1 MNTFNELDKKI
12 DKAGITTVLNDMVT
26 DERVPSA
33 KAVDDKIKDTKWK
46 NREVINMKS
55 LVILLMITILGVQL
69 FIMEGIESS
78 FKSVSKDHKECL
90 EENKELKK
98 QIKDDKETIEEI
110 RKTLEEMEQRNI
122 ERSNEVLQAIS
133 D

>member
-1 MNTFNELDKKI
+1 MN
-12 DKAGITTVLNDMVT
+12 
-26 DERVPSA
+26 
-33 KAVDDKIKDTKWK
+33 TKWK
-46 NREVINMKS
+46 IREVINMKS

-78 FKSVSKDHKECL
+78 FESVSKDHKECL

-98 QIKDDKETIEEI
+98 QIKDDKEIIEEI

>member
-12 DKAGITTVLNDMVT
+12 DKASITTVLNDTVT
-26 DERVPSA
+26 DERVPSII
-33 KAVDDKIKDTKWK
+33 AVNDKIKDTKWK
-46 NREVINMKS
+46 IREVINMKS

-78 FKSVSKDHKECL
+78 FESVSKDHKECL
-90 EENKELKK
+90 EENEELKK

>member
-1 MNTFNELDKKI
+1 MNTFNELDKNMEK
-12 DKAGITTVLNDMVT
+12 GSITTVLNDTVM
-26 DERVPSA
+26 DERVPSII
-33 KAVDDKIKDTKWK
+33 AVDDKIKDTKWK
-46 NREVINMKS
+46 IREVINMKS

-78 FKSVSKDHKECL
+78 FESVSKDHKECL